1 MSAHVTELLAQRAAG
16 ALDAAESERVAEHL
30 RECASCAARA
40 EEWRQLAEAL
50 QRLPQPRPRPALL
63 ARTREAI
70 EALVAER
77 SDRAFNQAALGF
89 AIGLAWTLAIVGWF
103 VFELVAGE
111 LALRLARPIGPPA
124 AWYAGY
130 LLTGWVAA
138 GAAAIALGRR
148 AQEEGRTV

>member
-1 MSAHVTELLAQRAAG
+1 MSAHVTELLSQRAAG
-16 ALDAAESERVAEHL
+16 ALDAVESERVAAHL
-30 RECASCAARA
+30 RECASCTAHA

-50 QRLPQPRPRPALL
+50 QRLPQPHPRAALL
-63 ARTREAI
+63 ARTRDAI

-77 SDRAFNQAALGF
+77 SDRVFNQAALGF

-103 VFELVAGE
+103 VFDLVAGE
-111 LALRLARPIGPPA
+111 LALRLARPIGSPA

-138 GAAAIALGRR
+138 GAAAVLLGRQ
-148 AQEEGRTV
+148 AQQEGRTV

>member
-1 MSAHVTELLAQRAAG
+1 MSAHVTEQLALLAAG
-16 ALDAAESERVAEHL
+16 SLDAVESERVAAHL

-40 EEWRQLAEAL
+40 EEWRHVADAMR
-50 QRLPQPRPRPALL
+50 RLKQPRPRLALL
-63 ARTREAI
+63 LRTREAV

-77 SDRAFNQAALGF
+77 SDRVFNQAALGF

-111 LALRLARPIGPPA
+111 LALRLARPIGSPA

-130 LLTGWVAA
+130 LLAGWVAA
-138 GAAAIALGRR
+138 GAAAVLLGRQ
-148 AQEEGRTV
+148 AQQEGRTV

>member
-1 MSAHVTELLAQRAAG
+1 MSAHVTDRLALRAAG
-16 ALDAAESERVAEHL
+16 ALDPAESDRVSAHL
-30 RECASCAARA
+30 LECAACAARA
-40 EEWRQLAEAL
+40 EEWRQLAEGL
-50 QRLPQPRPRPALL
+50 HRLPQPRPRPALL

-77 SDRAFNQAALGF
+77 SDRVFNQAALGF

-103 VFELVAGE
+103 VFDLVAGE
-111 LALRLARPIGPPA
+111 LALRLAKPIGSPA

-138 GAAAIALGRR
+138 GAAAVLLGRQ
-148 AQEEGRTV
+148 AQQEGRTV

>member
-1 MSAHVTELLAQRAAG
+1 MSAHVTDLLALRAAG
-16 ALDAAESERVAEHL
+16 ALDAGESDLVAAHL
-30 RECASCAARA
+30 LECAACAARA
-40 EEWRQLAEAL
+40 EEWRQLAEGL
-50 QRLPQPRPRPALL
+50 RRLPPPRPRPALL

-77 SDRAFNQAALGF
+77 SDRVFNQAALGF

-111 LALRLARPIGPPA
+111 LALRLARPIGSPA

-138 GAAAIALGRR
+138 GAAAVLLGRQ